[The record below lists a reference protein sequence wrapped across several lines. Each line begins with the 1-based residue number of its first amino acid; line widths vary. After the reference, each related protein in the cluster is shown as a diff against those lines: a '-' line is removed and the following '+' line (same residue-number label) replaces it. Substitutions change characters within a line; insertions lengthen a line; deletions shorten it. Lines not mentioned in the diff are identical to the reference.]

1 MWRARMQIRGLLQ
14 GGLTCTRTSIGYLSC
29 CLGIADIEDRGF
41 DLPTFVDT
49 AFKKLRSDVHLTA
62 ELMIGVCNL
71 LIFVPWHLISLI
83 GSSGEYAT
91 TLSYTQLSVPI
102 TTDSSMNLMLPVLA
116 QPIVQKIVG
125 GSVLGYVSQSALR

>member
-1 MWRARMQIRGLLQ
+1 MQIRGLLQ
-14 GGLTCTRTSIGYLSC
+14 GGLTFTRTSIGYLFY
-29 CLGIADIEDRGF
+29 CLSIADIEDRGF

-49 AFKKLRSDVHLTA
+49 AFKDLRSDVHLIA
-62 ELMIGVCNL
+62 ELMIGACNL
-71 LIFVPWHLISLI
+71 LILVPWHLISLI

-102 TTDSSMNLMLPVLA
+102 TTDSSLNLMLPVLA

-125 GSVLGYVSQSALR
+125 GSVLGCVSQWAPR